1 MIGLFTATAAKL
13 SLAEEQSVNNL
24 CDVTREILVR
34 HVSLF
39 SSW

>member
-1 MIGLFTATAAKL
+1 MIGLFTVTAAKL
-13 SLAEEQSVNNL
+13 YLAEKQSVNGL

-34 HVSLF
+34 DVSLF